1 MVCFHYTCGVFL
13 SWSLHAGFLNCN
25 RRVFRYCIKVRLKY
39 FKVNSNFFLYFS
51 FAMQGVYRSLAS
63 IIFITYIVVA
73 IIHKLSFN
81 FLKNCLIIMNK
92 LQIHIKIMTQR
103 QSAPSAKVI
112 LFLGLLWFHESR
124 FRLFF
129 FFWVPQNYAIIF
141 PSCFMNL
148 EALSFRQLCLW
159 SSCSLTDSVGR

>member
-1 MVCFHYTCGVFL
+1 M
-13 SWSLHAGFLNCN
+13 N
-25 RRVFRYCIKVRLKY
+25 RR
-39 FKVNSNFFLYFS
+39 FFPILFLCN
-51 FAMQGVYRSLAS
+51 AGVYRNLAS
-63 IIFITYIVVA
+63 ILFITYIVVA

-159 SSCSLTDSVGR
+159 SSCSLTDSVGT